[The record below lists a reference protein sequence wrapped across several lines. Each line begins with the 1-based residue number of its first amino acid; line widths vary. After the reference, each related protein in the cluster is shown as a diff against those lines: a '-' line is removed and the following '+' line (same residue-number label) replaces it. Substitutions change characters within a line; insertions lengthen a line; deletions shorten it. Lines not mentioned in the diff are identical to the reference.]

1 MKVEFEKLLRQKR
14 LLAFVL
20 LVMTAVQIYLT
31 FSGAY
36 DTFSGVSLDYF
47 WQNDEYRQRKMAQ
60 ETAWVD
66 VQWIADKKAEY
77 QAYID
82 AHRLSPEEVRKRIEV
97 KKAEGF
103 EIRYTAEEA
112 LRDPYDFEYAFA
124 LLPDDVYQSKKM
136 EDDFLRA
143 FTIYIPLAEDPV
155 RYLHDRYD
163 SVNAYLERE
172 QGISYAAYLGYSE
185 AQLTDYQKLIECVYP
200 QWKLVI
206 GYSLGWDV
214 LCTVMQFLPFT
225 LGMVLIVTLGD
236 LFSGEERRG
245 MVSILRSTKYG
256 RASLL
261 KRKLGA
267 GVTVATVLWIFFQ
280 LVMLLTIALTYT
292 LRGATCT
299 VLLFNGKPSI
309 YGLNWLTYYLLQCAY
324 SYLGTLVFTL
334 LICGLSCVLQLR
346 LSLPL
351 NLAVTLLT
359 GIPMNHFCYAD
370 QAFDLLDKCRA
381 MTPSQLMA
389 AHPTLQVYQSYAL
402 GNVIIQLPY
411 VTAAAI
417 LIESGLLLWFLHRRE
432 GEKAGK

>member
-20 LVMTAVQIYLT
+20 LVMTVVQIYLT

-36 DTFSGVSLDYF
+36 DTFSGISLDYF
-47 WQNDEYRQRKMAQ
+47 WQNDEYRQRKMSQ
-60 ETAWVD
+60 ETALVD
-66 VQWIADKKAEY
+66 AQWIADKKAEY
-77 QAYID
+77 QDYID
-82 AHRLSPEEVRKRIEV
+82 AHRLSPEEVRERIMA

-124 LLPDDVYQSKKM
+124 LLPDNVYQSKKM
-136 EDDFLRA
+136 EEFLRA
-143 FTIYIPLAEDPV
+143 YTIYIPLAENPV
-155 RYLHDRYD
+155 QYLRDQYD
-163 SVNAYLERE
+163 SDNAHLEKE

-185 AQLTDYQKLIECVYP
+185 AQFSDYQKLIDRIYP
-200 QWKLVI
+200 EKKLVV

-225 LGMVLIVTLGD
+225 LGMVLIVALGD
-236 LFSGEERRG
+236 LFSGEERMS
-245 MVSILRSTKYG
+245 MVPILRSTKYG

-267 GVTVATVLWIFFQ
+267 GVTVT
-280 LVMLLTIALTYT
+280 TLTYT
-292 LRGATCT
+292 LHGATCT

-334 LICGLSCVLQLR
+334 FICCLSSILPLR
-346 LSLPL
+346 LSMPL
-351 NLAVTLLT
+351 NMAVTLLT

-381 MTPSQLMA
+381 MMPSQLMA
-389 AHPTLQVYQSYAL
+389 AHPTLQVYQSYAF

-417 LIESGLLLWFLHRRE
+417 LIESGLLLWFLHCRE
-432 GEKAGK
+432 GEKAT

>member
-1 MKVEFEKLLRQKR
+1 MKAEFEKLLRQKR

-36 DTFSGVSLDYF
+36 DTFSGISLDYF
-47 WQNDEYRQRKMAQ
+47 WQNDEYRQRKMSQ
-60 ETAWVD
+60 ETALVD
-66 VQWIADKKAEY
+66 AQWIADKKAEY
-77 QAYID
+77 QDYID
-82 AHRLSPEEVRKRIEV
+82 AHRLSPEEVRERITA

-103 EIRYTAEEA
+103 EIRYTAEEV
-112 LRDPYDFEYAFA
+112 LRDPYNFDYAFA
-124 LLPDDVYQSKKM
+124 ILPDEVYQSKKM
-136 EDDFLRA
+136 EESFLRA
-143 FTIYIPLAEDPV
+143 YTIYIPLAENPV
-155 RYLHDRYD
+155 QYLRDQYD
-163 SVNAYLERE
+163 SDNAHLEKE

-185 AQLTDYQKLIECVYP
+185 AQFSDYQKLIDRIYP
-200 QWKLVI
+200 EKKLVV

-236 LFSGEERRG
+236 LFSGEERTG
-245 MVSILRSTKYG
+245 MVPILRSTKYG

-261 KRKLGA
+261 KCKLGA
-267 GVTVATVLWIFFQ
+267 AVMITTVLWILFQ

-309 YGLNWLTYYLLQCAY
+309 YGLNWLAYYLLQCAY

-334 LICGLSCVLQLR
+334 FICCLSSILPLR
-346 LSLPL
+346 LSMPL
-351 NLAVTLLT
+351 DLTITLLT

-381 MTPSQLMA
+381 MMPSQLMA
-389 AHPTLQVYQSYAL
+389 AHPTLQVYQSYAF

-417 LIESGLLLWFLHRRE
+417 LIESGLLLWFLHCRE
-432 GEKAGK
+432 GEKAT

>member
-20 LVMTAVQIYLT
+20 LVMTVVQIYLT

-36 DTFSGVSLDYF
+36 DTISGISLDYF
-47 WQNDEYRQRKMAQ
+47 WQNDEYRQRKMSQ
-60 ETAWVD
+60 ETALVD
-66 VQWIADKKAEY
+66 AQWIADKKAEY
-77 QAYID
+77 QDYID
-82 AHRLSPEEVRKRIEV
+82 AHRLSP
-97 KKAEGF
+97 
-103 EIRYTAEEA
+103 AEEA

-124 LLPDDVYQSKKM
+124 LLPDNVYQSKKM
-136 EDDFLRA
+136 EEDFLYA
-143 FTIYIPLAEDPV
+143 YTIYIPLAENPV
-155 RYLHDRYD
+155 QYLRDQYD
-163 SVNAYLERE
+163 SENACLERE
-172 QGISYAAYLGYSE
+172 QGISYAAHLGYSE
-185 AQLTDYQKLIECVYP
+185 AQFSDYQKLIDRIYP
-200 QWKLVI
+200 EKKLVV

-236 LFSGEERRG
+236 LFSGEERTG
-245 MVSILRSTKYG
+245 MVPILRSTKYG

-261 KRKLGA
+261 KCKLGA
-267 GVTVATVLWIFFQ
+267 AVMITTVLWILFQ
-280 LVMLLTIALTYT
+280 LVMLMTIALTYT

-334 LICGLSCVLQLR
+334 FICCLSSILPLR
-346 LSLPL
+346 LSMPL
-351 NLAVTLLT
+351 NMAVTLLT

-381 MTPSQLMA
+381 MMPSQLMA
-389 AHPTLQVYQSYAL
+389 AHPTLQVYQSYAF

-417 LIESGLLLWFLHRRE
+417 LIESGLLLWFLHCRE
-432 GEKAGK
+432 GEKAT